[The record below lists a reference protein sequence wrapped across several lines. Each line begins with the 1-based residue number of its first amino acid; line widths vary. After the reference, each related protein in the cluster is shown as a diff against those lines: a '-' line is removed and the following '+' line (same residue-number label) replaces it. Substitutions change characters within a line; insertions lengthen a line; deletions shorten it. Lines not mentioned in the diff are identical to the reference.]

1 MAARRTLYDNTIDYG
16 QPIPESPARKQ
27 ADINLPEYIGAWVRD
42 QKPSIAKNSTDI
54 TNKLIEMGFE
64 SKDDLKRMRDHTVL
78 MAALGINYVQAMALA
93 DDAMAIHNQPTASFA
108 AAPLAVDRTIPL
120 VPPVR
125 KLVPYEAWTGKM
137 EVPPGSH
144 VCSEA
149 ELHRWMAALLC
160 FVEAQSPSLGPILR
174 EFCINPGMQ
183 DPEYNN
189 LHAKIPEFDD
199 RQLAHAISG
208 SIPSS
213 MQERITTTLGIAA
226 LGLDILRQVTAV
238 HYGSS
243 AIKFKIKAAADLC
256 YNKVI
261 PVTSRCDLQVALEKH
276 LKAINILKD
285 NGQTLGE
292 DMQKIGLNALV
303 SKLQMADEITAAT
316 NIIESTGDWTC
327 AHLIAIIRKRA
338 EQWLFL
344 PGELPY
350 KEAACA
356 GVFRHSTQCHQHLAG
371 NCKKKRG
378 HGIGECPW
386 LHDPDFKGRKDL
398 VPVCNR
404 MDAQGNCQLPQG
416 TCIFRHPIP
425 SVPPKV
431 ADIPPAPQQV
441 QHVAVVAAATG
452 APIADTVSEL
462 AEIKTLLLG
471 LLQEQVSQKA
481 LISAIFA
488 ETTDE

>member
-78 MAALGINYVQAMALA
+78 MAALGINYVQAMALV
-93 DDAMAIHNQPTASFA
+93 DDAMAMHHQPTDSPS
-108 AAPLAVDRTIPL
+108 AAPIMVDRTLPP

-208 SIPSS
+208 SIPHS

-285 NGQTLGE
+285 NG
-292 DMQKIGLNALV
+292 
-303 SKLQMADEITAAT
+303 
-316 NIIESTGDWTC
+316 
-327 AHLIAIIRKRA
+327 
-338 EQWLFL
+338 
-344 PGELPY
+344 
-350 KEAACA
+350 
-356 GVFRHSTQCHQHLAG
+356 
-371 NCKKKRG
+371 

-431 ADIPPAPQQV
+431 ADIPSAPQQV
-441 QHVAVVAAATG
+441 QHVAVVVAATG

-481 LISAIFA
+481 FISAILA